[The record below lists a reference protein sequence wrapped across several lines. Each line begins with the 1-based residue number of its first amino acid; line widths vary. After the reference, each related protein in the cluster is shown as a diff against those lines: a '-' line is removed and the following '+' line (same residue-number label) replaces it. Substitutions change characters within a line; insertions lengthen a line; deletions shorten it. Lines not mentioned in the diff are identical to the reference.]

1 MNSLQRYFLKEAI
14 KAIQFS
20 AGNLIKDGEIDAT
33 TLVSSMEE
41 LLIYIKNA
49 ESKINSQI
57 DFPFSILKYEKREEY
72 DKNINLKPLFV
83 KPRK

>member
-20 AGNLIKDGEIDAT
+20 AGNLIKDGEIDAI
-33 TLVSSMEE
+33 TLVSSMDE
-41 LLIYIKNA
+41 LLNYMKEA
-49 ESKINSQI
+49 DTKINSQI
-57 DFPFSILKYEKREEY
+57 DFPFNLLKYEKRENHNE
-72 DKNINLKPLFV
+72 NINLKPLFI

>member
-20 AGNLIKDGEIDAT
+20 AGNLIKDGEIDAI

-41 LLIYIKNA
+41 LLSHLRDVLHTRLIMEISFN
-49 ESKINSQI
+49 
-57 DFPFSILKYEKREEY
+57 
-72 DKNINLKPLFV
+72 
-83 KPRK
+83 